1 MCDMSKSVGITMH
14 DYFVPLFSTEV
25 VTVDAASTSFQVD
38 MSLFLDEQMVQPIG
52 QNHQSKPLT

>member
-1 MCDMSKSVGITMH
+1 MH